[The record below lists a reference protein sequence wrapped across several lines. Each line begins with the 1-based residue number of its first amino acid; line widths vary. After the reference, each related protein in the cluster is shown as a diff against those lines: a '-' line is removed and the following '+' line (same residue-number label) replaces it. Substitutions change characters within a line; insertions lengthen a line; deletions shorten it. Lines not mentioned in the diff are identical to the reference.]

1 MSEPS
6 QTESAAAPGSGAT
19 EDVVRAGILI
29 TGTEVLT
36 ATIRDENGPWLSE
49 QLTGLG
55 IELVEIIVVADHP
68 ADLLSGL
75 EHMRGLGLDL
85 IITSG
90 GLGPTA
96 DDLTAE
102 VVAGFCGRELKLD
115 EEMEEKIFAIPVSYT
130 HLTLPTNY
138 SV

>member
-6 QTESAAAPGSGAT
+6 QTESAAAPGAGAT

-36 ATIRDENGPWLSE
+36 ATISDRNGPWLSE

-75 EHMRGLGLDL
+75 EHMHGLGLDL

-102 VVAGFCGRELKLD
+102 VVASFAGRELEAGRGDGSEDRGHSGPLRGQY
-115 EEMEEKIFAIPVSYT
+115 ES
-130 HLTLPTNY
+130 
-138 SV
+138 